1 MDVRAAMDR
10 LDRIAQTLDRRDVKQ
25 HAVGDRSADG
35 DRHASADQVRK
46 ATRQRSM
53 HL

>member
-1 MDVRAAMDR
+1 MRAAMDR
-10 LDRIAQTLDRRDVKQ
+10 LERIAQTIDRRKEKQ
-25 HAVGDRSADG
+25 HAVGGRSADG
-35 DRHASADQVRK
+35 DRHASADRVRK